1 MKSHDQA
8 LFYVAT
14 LTSGYGPERILL
26 PGRSREVIETYS
38 APPNCRI
45 ELHKAVWRP
54 LEDLRDEDDGLTFYF
69 EYEGVSYWFGQSAL
83 GYDYLLERYRAVV
96 NEYYRTIHP
105 DMD

>member
-38 APPNCRI
+38 APPNCRV

-69 EYEGVSYWFGQSAL
+69 EHEGVNYWFGQSAP